1 MNRQRALRWAA
12 LLILVAMVSL
22 APLSAGFTAPVT
34 AALAQNDAAV
44 DAGEPADLA
53 IAALNCA
60 EAPASEAL
68 TAFFSTG
75 TAPGGC
81 SPAEG
86 VTISVSEDG
95 DPVPSSP
102 STTDVDG
109 IVVLP
114 VSLGS
119 AIEVSED
126 PQSLPSGYEPLTQEA
141 NGVPYANPVQIDSA
155 VAGAAV
161 LFVNVPHAVATE
173 LAQDAPA
180 DAVGESTDLAVVAL
194 QCTAAPAAE
203 PLTSFFSTGT
213 PPSGCAPAV
222 GVGVAV
228 MENEQPLSGSPFT
241 TDADGVLSVPVGL
254 GAAVS
259 VEQDPKTLPTGY
271 EPLTQAAN
279 GVPYANPV
287 NLDSVTAGTAVL
299 FVNVPASVAAT
310 LTGDALAVGGGATNL
325 AQSATPDRTGCDP
338 AYPDARTCI
347 APGRP
352 LAAPCSITDQ
362 RNFTVLA
369 PDPRGLDA
377 DRDGIGC
384 EPISPGG
391 GTVARNASDNRSSSG
406 STIRRAEPAAAGG
419 APVAAGRVR
428 SDAVARNAQPERS
441 RAVSVLVQRDRGNA
455 GLWSAVPS
463 RTGTGNVAIVSNP
476 VFIANGMWGWPNRFN
491 RDDWIWRQRHPGH
504 GDVGFLPGAFNV
516 GNVTVTGSGSGNVA
530 VVSNPVFISKG
541 VWAWP
546 DHGHSDDWRWRNR
559 LDNGAWFWPN
569 QFTSGNVTVASS
581 GNGNIAI
588 VSNPVFISS
597 GVWHWPGHLNAGG
610 WPWNHG
616 PNTGQWRWPNYVG
629 KGVWGRTGIISVG
642 NLVIARSGNNVAIVS
657 NPVVIIASGL
667 WYVPPAHNHDDDWYD
682 HHARDRD
689 HDDRDHDRAD
699 AHLMQNGSAQADQAG
714 VDAQAVDGGS
724 ASDAPPSEIELF
736 AASTQPALT
745 INGGLA
751 VEPTPAGAMQ
761 PSGDAAVASPTEVD
775 QAASDGDAALP
786 SEGTIASPGD
796 GTVATPLDAAAPSQ
810 PDAGAPAASDVAP
823 EPGYVAPDPA
833 YVDSDPAVDPA
844 YVDPAPV
851 DSGYVEQA
859 PAAADA
865 GADPGYV
872 EPSYVE
878 PSYVDTGNVDTGYVA
893 PDPVIEPSYSEPQ
906 PSYVDPGA
914 DVAYV
919 APEPVYAEP
928 DPVYVAP
935 DPVYVAPEPN
945 YVAPEPSYVDPGNG
959 AANPGVDAGF
969 GGQDLNSIAPA
980 PNVANPGM
988 DIGRVDAGNASA
1000 GTMAPDS
1007 GMNAQASGD
1016 PGSAGADF
1024 GGGGVEVTVAAMATA
1039 IVMAVGE
1046 RDTVTVMTSSSGV
1059 PRIALPLPPSIWLR

>member
-1 MNRQRALRWAA
+1 MNSQRALRWAA
-12 LLILVAMVSL
+12 LLTLVATVSL
-22 APLSAGFTAPVT
+22 APLSAGFTASAT

-68 TAFFSTG
+68 TAFFTSG
-75 TAPGGC
+75 AAPSGC
-81 SPAEG
+81 SPAAG
-86 VTISVSEDG
+86 VTITVSENG
-95 DPVPSSP
+95 APVPSSP

-114 VSLGS
+114 VTLGS
-119 AIEVSED
+119 ALEVSEV

-161 LFVNVPHAVATE
+161 LFVNVPHAVATG
-173 LAQDAPA
+173 LAQEVPA
-180 DAVGESTDLAVVAL
+180 DGVGEPTDLAVVAL
-194 QCTAAPAAE
+194 QCADAPAAE
-203 PLTSFFSTGT
+203 TLTSFFSTGT
-213 PPSGCAPAV
+213 PPSGCTPAV
-222 GVGVAV
+222 GVGITV
-228 MENEQPLSGSPFT
+228 MENEQPHSGSPFT
-241 TDADGVLSVPVGL
+241 TGADGALSVPVRL
-254 GAAVS
+254 GAVVS
-259 VEQDPKTLPTGY
+259 VEQDPKTLPSGY
-271 EPLTQAAN
+271 EPLTQAAK

-287 NLDSVTAGTAVL
+287 KLDSATADAAVL
-299 FVNVPASVAAT
+299 FVNVPASVASR
-310 LTGDALAVGGGATNL
+310 LTGDTLAMGGGGGATNL
-325 AQSATPDRTGCDP
+325 AQSVTQDRPGCDP
-338 AYPDARTCI
+338 AYPDAQTCI

-384 EPISPGG
+384 EPISPRG
-391 GTVARNASDNRSSSG
+391 GTVARDASGNRSSSG
-406 STIRRAEPAAAGG
+406 STIRRAAPAAAGG

-428 SDAVARNAQPERS
+428 SDAVTRNAHPERS
-441 RAVSVLVQRDRGNA
+441 RAVSVIVQRDRGNA

-463 RTGTGNVAIVSNP
+463 RTGTGNVAMVSNP

-491 RDDWIWRQRHPGH
+491 RDDWIWRQRRPGH
-504 GDVGFLPGAFNV
+504 GEVGFLPGAFNV
-516 GNVTVTGSGSGNVA
+516 GNVTVTGSGLGSGNLA
-530 VVSNPVFISKG
+530 IASNPVFISSG

-546 DHGHSDDWRWRNR
+546 GHSRGGDWRWRNR

-569 QFTSGNVTVASS
+569 QFTPGNVTVASS

-597 GVWHWPGHLNAGG
+597 GVWHWPGHMNAGG
-610 WPWNHG
+610 WPWNHSV
-616 PNTGQWRWPNYVG
+616 NNGQWRWPNYFG
-629 KGVWGRTGIISVG
+629 NSIWIRPGIISVG

-667 WYVPPAHNHDDDWYD
+667 WYVPPAHNRDDDWYD
-682 HHARDRD
+682 HHDHDRD
-689 HDDRDHDRAD
+689 DHDHDHDRAD
-699 AHLMQNGSAQADQAG
+699 AHLMQSGSTQADQPG
-714 VDAQAVDGGS
+714 VEAQAVDGGS
-724 ASDAPPSEIELF
+724 VSDVPPTEIELF

-751 VEPTPAGAMQ
+751 VEPAPADAMQ
-761 PSGDAAVASPTEVD
+761 PPGDAAVEPPTEVD

-796 GTVATPLDAAAPSQ
+796 GTVAAPLDAAAPSQ

-833 YVDSDPAVDPA
+833 VDPA
-844 YVDPAPV
+844 YVDPASV
-851 DSGYVEQA
+851 DPGYVEQA
-859 PAAADA
+859 PAAVDA

-878 PSYVDTGNVDTGYVA
+878 PSYVDAGNVDTGYVA

-928 DPVYVAP
+928 E
-935 DPVYVAPEPN
+935 PVYVAPEPN

-959 AANPGVDAGF
+959 AANPGLDAGF
-969 GGQDLNSIAPA
+969 GGQDPITMAPGA
-980 PNVANPGM
+980 NVANPGI
-988 DIGRVDAGNASA
+988 DAGYVDAGNASA
-1000 GTMAPDS
+1000 GTMAPDP
-1007 GMNAQASGD
+1007 GMNAQGNGD
-1016 PGSAGADF
+1016 PGSGAADF
-1024 GGGGVEVTVAAMATA
+1024 GGGG
-1039 IVMAVGE
+1039 GGNG
-1046 RDTVTVMTSSSGV
+1046 DGNGGGDGGG
-1059 PRIALPLPPSIWLR
+1059 